1 MKKISYILIVIL
13 VVNIFFIPSENVKG
27 ESVKSVAGIEISE
40 ENFPDEVL
48 REILEKK
55 DENGDG
61 FLSDKEIEAIK
72 GINLNKMELQDE
84 EHGLDECMEM
94 NETFMYGKPKGL
106 TLTKE
111 EKVKRYCTINLKG
124 IDKLTYLSAITLG
137 TGYIKG
143 YGQKIYNLNLLYKM
157 PKIIGL
163 QFIGDSGIKKLQLY
177 RFQNLKNLTLYS
189 TDFDS
194 INFGKKSKIEYIC
207 MIMCNIKKRLD
218 ISQLKRIKKFYADH
232 IVLTSLKMG
241 KKNRKLEKFYLH
253 PDIDEIKKCKL
264 KKLDFTGLKNLKKVD
279 VWNWPKLESAKFKNN
294 NKLEKLK
301 IFNCAKFKNLY
312 VENCNKIKK
321 INVSFYTKFKNITI
335 KKCKNKKAILKKI
348 SRCNT

>member
-1 MKKISYILIVIL
+1 MKKIFYILIVIL
-13 VVNIFFIPSENVKG
+13 AVHICFIPSENVKG

-111 EKVKRYCTINLKG
+111 EKVKRYCIIDLKG
-124 IDKLTYLSAITLG
+124 IDKLTSLRTIILAIGYL
-137 TGYIKG
+137 KG
-143 YGQKIYNLNLLYKM
+143 YEQKIYNFKLLYNT
-157 PKIIGL
+157 PL
-163 QFIGDSGIKKLQLY
+163 ERLSFHNECSLTKLQLY
-177 RFQNLKNLTLYS
+177 RFKNLKNLTLVWA
-189 TDFDS
+189 DFEK
-194 INFGKKSKIEYIC
+194 INFGKKSKIE
-207 MIMCNIKKRLD
+207 MINMIGCSVKKRLD

-232 IVLTSLKMG
+232 IVLTGLKMG
-241 KKNRKLEKFYLH
+241 KKNKKLEKFYLH
-253 PDIDEIKKCKL
+253 PAIDEIKKCKL

>member
-1 MKKISYILIVIL
+1 MKKTFYILIVIL
-13 VVNIFFIPSENVKG
+13 AVHICFIPSEKVKG

-55 DENGDG
+55 DEDGDG
-61 FLSDKEIEAIK
+61 FLSDKEIESIK
-72 GINLNKMELQDE
+72 SINLDKVELQDE

-218 ISQLKRIKKFYADH
+218 ISQLKKLKNFKVEFSVITD
-232 IVLTSLKMG
+232 LKMG
-241 KKNRKLEKFYLH
+241 RKNKKIEKFYLTS
-253 PDIDEIKKCKL
+253 DLDNIKKCKIS
-264 KKLDFTGLKNLKKVD
+264 KLDFSNMKNLKTVEINSWK
-279 VWNWPKLESAKFKNN
+279 KLKSIKFKNN
-294 NKLEKLK
+294 NKLKKVKIINCPKLK
-301 IFNCAKFKNLY
+301 NINIKNCKNA
-312 VENCNKIKK
+312 KK
-321 INVSFYTKFKNITI
+321 IFK
-335 KKCKNKKAILKKI
+335 KYF
-348 SRCNT
+348 